1 MDCGFWILDWP
12 DRGLIL
18 NPKSKIQTLKP
29 KIKMPRID
37 NEIRITPS
45 VLDRL
50 IDHEPEVSRE
60 PLGSRSKSLRQL
72 KESVKRDLE
81 QLLNTRQSED
91 WLSPDLKEL
100 EMSLAAYGLPDFTS
114 VSIKSPAEQ
123 NRLRRALESAITTF
137 EPRLED
143 IDITIM
149 PLGDLERAMH
159 FRIAARLRIEP
170 APEPVTFDAM
180 LQLSSGQYL
189 VRGE

>member
-1 MDCGFWILDWP
+1 
-12 DRGLIL
+12 
-18 NPKSKIQTLKP
+18 
-29 KIKMPRID
+29 MPRID

-60 PLGSRSKSLRQL
+60 PLASRAKSLRQM

-91 WLSPDLKEL
+91 WLSADLKEL

-123 NRLRRALESAITTF
+123 NRLRRALESAITMF

-143 IDITIM
+143 INITIR
-149 PLGDLERAMH
+149 PLGDLERSMH
-159 FRIAARLRIEP
+159 FRIEARLRIEP